1 MKHLLVA
8 ICLLLT
14 SCVQMEIQKVKEWNA
29 TAKAE
34 AKAGNMKWSEYYLQL
49 YDKINAIQGNAIGK
63 GWYLGAT
70 NALIDASK
78 AYEAGKVSKDEF
90 ESFQRDITAKE
101 AEYNEA
107 VRARQSQAAMAA
119 YNQYLQS
126 QALQAQSWNA
136 RRPINC
142 ISNKLGNTVNTQ
154 CY

>member
-1 MKHLLVA
+1 MA
-8 ICLLLT
+8 ICLIL
-14 SCVQMEIQKVKEWNA
+14 SGCVQMEVQKVKEWNT

-34 AKAGNMKWSEYYLQL
+34 AKAGNMKWSDYYLQL
-49 YDKINAIQGNAIGK
+49 YDKINGIQGDVVGK

-78 AYEAGKVSKDEF
+78 AYEAGKVTKDEF
-90 ESFQRDITAKE
+90 ESFQRDMTAKE

-107 VRARQSQAAMAA
+107 VRMRQSQAAMAA
-119 YNQYLQS
+119 YNQFLQT

-142 ISNKLGNTVNTQ
+142 ISNSAGSSVTTQ